1 MSLILIKKIILIS
14 TKKEIKNTNIENLG
28 AELYEKIKDGKN
40 REYTINTETI
50 KIKHS
55 NFISHFL
62 HGFKLKSYKF
72 DKYKTKKE
80 PKIIKINVI
89 GKNKQTFTS

>member
-1 MSLILIKKIILIS
+1 MFLKLIQKKIILIS

-28 AELYEKIKDGKN
+28 AKLYEKIKDGKSSD
-40 REYTINTETI
+40 YKVNTETI

-72 DKYKTKKE
+72 NSIKQKK
-80 PKIIKINVI
+80 KKDY
-89 GKNKQTFTS
+89 